1 MGQKGDSMSDI
12 LARIEAKKADM
23 KTARNNMALGIKY
36 SSRSLGGHTTQYRK
50 LMREAGLEIV
60 VISTPKVTPQVGKPC
75 RYKACKGRDH
85 KAHGEKCPVASAR
98 GKTGGTNGLGD
109 VKARVGSLNG
119 RFTGFR
125 ECGCPQR
132 QHLPT
137 CHKAGLSAAKIAL
150 INEAVSIKKIIN
162 INPITWRYT
171 ADCITTEAVSFMLK
185 GIAGV
190 CAGCDTEMLAIK
202 ASKVNKNDIRE
213 ARMRVICDA
222 CEAQ

>member
-1 MGQKGDSMSDI
+1 LSDI

-23 KTARNNMALGIKY
+23 QTARNNMALGIKY

-60 VISTPKVTPQVGKPC
+60 VISTPKVTPQIGKPC

-85 KAHGEKCPVASAR
+85 KTHGEKCPVASSR
-98 GKTGGTNGLGD
+98 GKTGGQNGQGE

-137 CHKAGLSAAKIAL
+137 CPKAGLSAAKIAL

-162 INPITWRYT
+162 ISPVTWRHS

-190 CAGCDTEMLAIK
+190 CSGCKIEMPAIK
-202 ASKVNKNDIRE
+202 ASKVHKNDIRE
-213 ARMRVICDA
+213 AKMRVICNA
-222 CEAQ
+222 CDTQ